1 MTPRQVYDCDILQ
14 HVAKVVS
21 QVDSSPP
28 TDSAPP
34 NVKTPDLKT
43 KTPDQPKQQKG
54 VDVTSST
61 GESESVA
68 KGVDINEM
76 IERIDDIIAP
86 LIVGCDPADQKVADE
101 TLQ

>member
-1 MTPRQVYDCDILQ
+1 M
-14 HVAKVVS
+14 VS
-21 QVDSSPP
+21 PTDSSPLA
-28 TDSAPP
+28 DSVPP
-34 NVKTPDLKT
+34 KVKTPDLKT

-54 VDVTSST
+54 ADVTSSI

-86 LIVGCDPADQKVADE
+86 LIVGCDPTDQKVADE
-101 TLQ
+101 ALQ